1 MKLRDISGLD
11 PRIQEVIEA
20 FRPIAPS
27 KAFDACKEAS
37 AQFTEFAQ
45 EHDLDARWIQL
56 GGGPADLKPEGR
68 WADIPRQ
75 HWIHYV
81 TKIGV
86 AYVDWTAS
94 QFGDGDSVPSIS
106 VHGSGWDKE
115 YDVTDALDEFLSGID
130 EELAESLMESFRD
143 LSIRELPS
151 LLRTETSIEGIPI
164 TGFKDYEIDG
174 PWFDQFR
181 YMVINGEPPFPE
193 MALLYRVPKT
203 VLQGIGNREVSVG
216 KSEIEGYFLSQITN
230 PDADT
235 VLGLALD
242 DADSTPP

>member
-1 MKLRDISGLD
+1 VKLRDLSGLD

-27 KAFDACKEAS
+27 RAFDACKETS

-45 EHDLDARWIQL
+45 EYHLDARWFQL

-81 TKIGV
+81 TKIDT

-106 VHGSGWDKE
+106 IHGSGWDKE
-115 YDVTDALDEFLSGID
+115 YDVTDALDEYLSGID
-130 EELAESLMESFRD
+130 EELAESLMES
-143 LSIRELPS
+143 LKGIHIYELPS
-151 LLRTETSIEGIPI
+151 LLRTEMSIEGIPI
-164 TGFKDYEIDG
+164 TGFKDYEIDAF
-174 PWFDQFR
+174 WFDQFR
-181 YMVINGEPPFPE
+181 YMVINGGPDFPN
-193 MALLYRVPKT
+193 MALLYKVPKT
-203 VLQGIGNREVSVG
+203 ALQGIGNREVSVG

-235 VLGLALD
+235 VLRLAID
-242 DADSTPP
+242 DADRCCP